1 MPFVFDY
8 TANGTKK
15 KGGSFRAWKVV
26 SVRLYFLWNFIFC
39 TKISVRQIRG
49 LLTAENGKRR
59 LSAASRF
66 YSFIGLFPCY
76 WALWSFF
83 LFLEMPNT
91 VRVPTPLMHR
101 IASHKTE
108 LLSPVWGEPVLPGL
122 VG

>member
-1 MPFVFDY
+1 MESSKCPVLFFVE
-8 TANGTKK
+8 
-15 KGGSFRAWKVV
+15 
-26 SVRLYFLWNFIFC
+26 FC
-39 TKISVRQIRG
+39 ILHKKISVRQIQV

-66 YSFIGLFPCY
+66 YRFIGLFPCY

-91 VRVPTPLMHR
+91 VRAPTPLIHR

-108 LLSPVWGEPVLPGL
+108 LLSPVWGVAPLPVFVPTIPY
-122 VG
+122 

>member
-1 MPFVFDY
+1 MSDLIFC
-8 TANGTKK
+8 GI
-15 KGGSFRAWKVV
+15 
-26 SVRLYFLWNFIFC
+26 LYFVQ
-39 TKISVRQIRG
+39 KISVRQIQS

-66 YSFIGLFPCY
+66 YRFIGLFPCY
-76 WALWSFF
+76 WALWFFF

-91 VRVPTPLMHR
+91 VRAPTPLMHR

-108 LLSPVWGEPVLPGL
+108 LLSPVWGEPVLPGF